1 MNVLQHTRDELNL
14 CRKQNRPDRSYR
26 DTLLRVQTSTCIWN
40 VTNFRTYQRNIRYIM
55 NKETLAKKR
64 LDWGI
69 WQLYTAWPT
78 CFISCRSL
86 GSPYVWLKIDTV
98 YKLSKFCLSFVC
110 FSLELPEKNS
120 RHITICTNKQSFL
133 VCMILFTSEARSE
146 RRDWTN
152 PKTRQER

>member
-14 CRKQNRPDRSYR
+14 CLKQNRPDRSYR
-26 DTLLRVQTSTCIWN
+26 HTLLRVQTSTYIWN

-86 GSPYVWLKIDTV
+86 GSPYVWLKINTV
-98 YKLSKFCLSFVC
+98 YKLSKFWLSFVCLFVC

-120 RHITICTNKQSFL
+120 RHVTICTNKQSFFG
-133 VCMILFTSEARSE
+133 VYDFIYVGGKIRKE
-146 RRDWTN
+146 RLN
-152 PKTRQER
+152 